1 MAPAVRVIYEQM
13 PDPKWVIAMGAC
25 ASSGGMFA
33 TYSTVQGVD
42 EIVPVDVYAPGCPP
56 RPETLIAAIM
66 KVQELIE
73 KGGRA
78 VGATEGR
85 LAAGKDDPDH
95 SMARF
100 AS

>member
-1 MAPAVRVIYEQM
+1 
-13 PDPKWVIAMGAC
+13 
-25 ASSGGMFA
+25 
-33 TYSTVQGVD
+33 
-42 EIVPVDVYAPGCPP
+42 
-56 RPETLIAAIM
+56 M

-73 KGGRA
+73 KGGRTA
-78 VGATEGR
+78 GATEER